1 MGSFLSDTFF
11 KSFSSKY
18 VYVEAATTTAASSH
32 VLSPV
37 YTVLTPTYMWSAA
50 LNKRL
55 QLYTRLLEKQ
65 GINEAFFCDSCSNLE
80 IDKNFQNS
88 HKLGIDLAE

>member
-18 VYVEAATTTAASSH
+18 VYVEATTIAAPSH

-37 YTVLTPTYMWSAA
+37 YTVHVLTPTRIYF
-50 LNKRL
+50 NIH
-55 QLYTRLLEKQ
+55 Y
-65 GINEAFFCDSCSNLE
+65 
-80 IDKNFQNS
+80 
-88 HKLGIDLAE
+88 

>member
-18 VYVEAATTTAASSH
+18 VYVEAATTAVAHSH

-37 YTVLTPTYMWSAA
+37 YTVLYSV
-50 LNKRL
+50 
-55 QLYTRLLEKQ
+55 QLYMFSHCQ
-65 GINEAFFCDSCSNLE
+65 FI
-80 IDKNFQNS
+80 KN
-88 HKLGIDLAE
+88 GVGRGDGGD